1 MFFYKLN
8 VFHWHLT
15 DDEGWRLEIQSLPN
29 LTLQG
34 AFRGRGHV
42 IEPQYGGNPRRPA
55 ILQEIKREYTEY
67 QVNSLTQ
74 SEKNI
79 FCQFCPICH
88 NTYSYFSP
96 KVVDVQEL
104 INLYS

>member
-1 MFFYKLN
+1 MFLYKLN

-42 IEPQYGGNPRRPA
+42 IEPQYGGNPRRPSKK
-55 ILQEIKREYTEY
+55 IPRL
-67 QVNSLTQ
+67 SG
-74 SEKNI
+74 
-79 FCQFCPICH
+79 
-88 NTYSYFSP
+88 
-96 KVVDVQEL
+96 
-104 INLYS
+104 